1 MTTTTDTTTTDTT
14 QPADLAALLDHH
26 GVVDAAVRYT
36 TGLDTGDAD
45 LMASALTEDA
55 VVDVTPA
62 MSAIGLDFPVLSPR
76 DTVVGGLIG
85 AVGRLQTSHSVTNA
99 RSTVDTDDAT
109 LSCYVDAV
117 YRLPRGEQEDR
128 TVRHAQMMIRY
139 TTRLVRADGGWRI
152 RHLRIDGL
160 WFDGDPQVLLSQ
172 G

>member
-1 MTTTTDTTTTDTT
+1 MTTATRST
-14 QPADLAALLDHH
+14 DLAGLLDHH
-26 GVVDAAVRYT
+26 GVVDAALRYT
-36 TGLDTGDAD
+36 GGLDAGDAE

-85 AVGRLQTSHSVTNA
+85 AVGQLQTSHSVTNA
-99 RSTVDTDDAT
+99 RSTVDGDEAT
-109 LSCYVDAV
+109 LSCYVDAM
-117 YRLPRGEQEDR
+117 YRLPRGVEDDR
-128 TVRHAQMMIRY
+128 SVRHAEMMIRY
-139 TTRLVRADGGWRI
+139 TTRLLRADGGWRI

-160 WFDGDPQVLLSQ
+160 WFDGDPQVLVPQ